1 MLEELET
8 ISCIHIRI
16 SCASS
21 GAMITHVSLVK
32 ESTVKGMLS
41 NARDCY
47 AAVVRSFLW
56 WQIIMGKV
64 VEPYKTKVV
73 YIIVI

>member
-47 AAVVRSFLW
+47 AAVVRSFF
-56 WQIIMGKV
+56 MVANNNGKSSGA
-64 VEPYKTKVV
+64 
-73 YIIVI
+73 I